1 MAEKKGYPTETG
13 SDTSREE
20 RLESARRKYE
30 EMKKKKKSK
39 KKTDKNNEGDNKIL
53 TEQSPDSTSETKT
66 EEEEKQEEKKTE
78 EKKRKEEEGG
88 TRKEEE
94 KRKEETKEEEEEEE
108 EDKKGDK
115 QLGASGQTHD
125 PEQFKS
131 LHITIQERDST
142 IQRLSSENAE
152 LGRTKHTLENR
163 ITELEK
169 QLQQLSFAG
178 HPKDVTLT
186 HEMRNFPQEYIN
198 EYSDKR
204 NVPKGGYDFRENLM
218 AWKGWQVDM
227 RNWNQSSKLTQVIL

>member
-1 MAEKKGYPTETG
+1 MAEKKEYPTETG

-78 EKKRKEEEGG
+78 EKKRKEEKGG
-88 TRKEEE
+88 A
-94 KRKEETKEEEEEEE
+94 RKEETKEEEEEEE

-115 QLGASGQTHD
+115 QLGASEQTHD

-131 LHITIQERDST
+131 LHVTIQERDST

-152 LGRTKHTLENR
+152 LVRTKHTLENR

-169 QLQQLSFAG
+169 QLQQLSFAE